1 MNDEREQIT
10 SCQDDTVD
18 MAIGGQAVI
27 EGVMMRSPD
36 TIATAV
42 RLPDGTIEVRK
53 KPYRG
58 FVKIHR
64 WLDIPV
70 LRGAINFFE
79 MLVVG
84 METLNWS
91 ADVQMKYEDR
101 EQGKESKSRTFMNS
115 LMLGGSIVMAL
126 VISLGLFFALPIW
139 VATLLGLSKG
149 ALLFNLVAGAIRL
162 SLFLLYVALISL
174 MPDVKRLFRYHG
186 AEHMSI
192 YTLEASAPL
201 SIDEARGR
209 SRLHPRCGT
218 SFILIVALFSMILFG
233 VADSLFP
240 LIFGH
245 MQTFPERLATHLVLL
260 PLVAGASYELLKI
273 SGRYRSNPLI
283 RAMTVPGLWLQRITT
298 ADPDDDMIEVALCA
312 LKVSLGRE
320 ETPS

>member
-1 MNDEREQIT
+1 
-10 SCQDDTVD
+10 
-18 MAIGGQAVI
+18 
-27 EGVMMRSPD
+27 
-36 TIATAV
+36 
-42 RLPDGTIEVRK
+42 
-53 KPYRG
+53 
-58 FVKIHR
+58 
-64 WLDIPV
+64 
-70 LRGAINFFE
+70 
-79 MLVVG
+79 

-101 EQGKESKSRTFMNS
+101 EQGKESKSRTFLNS

-139 VATLLGLSKG
+139 IATLLGLSKG

-192 YTLEASAPL
+192 FTLEASAPL
-201 SIDEARGR
+201 SLDEARGR

-240 LIFGH
+240 LVFGH
-245 MQTFPERLATHLVLL
+245 LQTFPERFATHLVLL

-273 SGRYRSNPLI
+273 SGKYRSNPLI
-283 RAMTVPGLWLQRITT
+283 RAMTVPGLWLQRLTT